1 MAIEV
6 MLSWGALFGPLIV
19 ASVGIGV
26 STYRRRR
33 SANANEVFFERQVKK
48 GWRSWC
54 SHAGDTDHTL

>member
-33 SANANEVFFERQVKK
+33 SANEIFFERRVRK
-48 GWRSWC
+48 GWRS
-54 SHAGDTDHTL
+54 